1 MKQLRNPE
9 GIHEPLGVYTHQIE
23 ITGPERLLFLAGQVG
38 QRADGTVPDDPL
50 EQLGVALDNVVRNL
64 EAAGM
69 GVDDLVKLIF
79 YHVGDVDRERRR
91 DLLATKLEGHRPC
104 MTLLFISALAA
115 PAYKVEVDAWASSE
129 R

>member
-1 MKQLRNPE
+1 MKQRRNPD

-23 ITGPERLLFLAGQVG
+23 VSGPERLLFLAGQVG
-38 QRADGTVPDDPL
+38 QRADGSVPEDPL
-50 EQLGVALDNVVRNL
+50 EQLEVALDNVRGNL

-91 DLLATKLEGHRPC
+91 DLLTAKLEGHRPC

>member
-1 MKQLRNPE
+1 MKQRRNPD

-23 ITGPERLLFLAGQVG
+23 VSGPERLLFLAGQVG
-38 QRADGTVPDDPL
+38 QRADGSVPEDPL
-50 EQLGVALDNVVRNL
+50 EQLEVALDNVRGNL